1 MDSRSQP
8 ARDAS
13 ISIPRHDTG
22 AAGPLALIDADP
34 GRFQSLMA
42 SGLDHYGARALKIG
56 DGLTRRWLAKSAN
69 PYRHEI
75 EDVAARMGHPGGYL
89 LNLSYEWTCTTGVG
103 PEPGGPAMRMLRT
116 LDWPLRGLGLNVVVG
131 GHEGAAGPWLNVTWP
146 GFVGVATAMA
156 PGRFAAAINQPPM
169 RRLTPSR
176 EIDWVINRAA
186 LWRSRALPPVHLLRR
201 VFERA
206 STYGDAKAML
216 SETPL
221 SIPAFFTLAGVAD
234 GEGCVIE
241 RSESAVQ
248 VREAPASVANHWIA
262 GGRGGRMR
270 GDDSP
275 GRWRMMEDVRD
286 RAGPD
291 FSWVGPPI
299 LNATTR
305 LAVAANPRKGSLTVQ
320 GFEAPGGKVG
330 PATAV
335 FRL

>member
-1 MDSRSQP
+1 MNSRSEP
-8 ARDAS
+8 TRGES
-13 ISIPRHDTG
+13 ISIPCYDTG

-42 SGLDHYGARALKIG
+42 SGLDHYGAPVLKIG
-56 DGLTRRWLAKSAN
+56 DGFTRRWLEKSAN

-75 EDVAARMGHPGGYL
+75 GDVAARMGHPGGYL

-103 PEPGGPAMRMLRT
+103 PEPDGTGMRMLRT
-116 LDWPLRGLGLNVVVG
+116 LDWPLPGLGRNVVVG
-131 GHEGAAGPWLNVTWP
+131 GHEGTSGPWLNITWP
-146 GFVGVATAMA
+146 GFVGVVTAMA
-156 PGRFAAAINQPPM
+156 PSRFAAAINQPPM
-169 RRLTPSR
+169 RRLTPSCR
-176 EIDWVINRAA
+176 ADWVINRAA
-186 LWRSRALPPVHLLRR
+186 ALRSRRLPPVHLLRQ

-206 STYGDAKAML
+206 ATYGEAKAML

-221 SIPAFFTLAGVAD
+221 SIPAFFTLAGPAD
-234 GEGCVIE
+234 GEGAVIE

-275 GRWRMMEDVRD
+275 GRWGMMEEFLD
-286 RAGPD
+286 RAVPG
-291 FSWVGPPI
+291 FSWVRPPI
-299 LNATTR
+299 LNPTTR
-305 LAVAANPRKGSLTVQ
+305 LGVIVNPRKGSLVVQ
-320 GFEAPGGKVG
+320 GFEADG